1 MLGENTFAVIKKKV
15 RTSDGIGS
23 LTGSDVSVIQLRGKF
38 EKFKSTE
45 MMYNGRKEII
55 ADFVFYCDI
64 PAGVLIDEAMTAAI
78 NGHEYSISF
87 VEDRGMRN
95 TSYKLYLAVK

>member
-1 MLGENTFAVIKKKV
+1 MLGENATAVIRKI
-15 RTSDGIGS
+15 TQASDGIGS
-23 LTGSDVSVIQLRGKF
+23 FTGVPTSVIMIRGKF

-64 PAGVLIDEAMTAAI
+64 PSGVLIDEAMTAVI
-78 NGHEYSISF
+78 SGHEYSISF
-87 VEDRGMRN
+87 VENRGMRN
-95 TSYKLYLAVK
+95 TSYKLYLTVK